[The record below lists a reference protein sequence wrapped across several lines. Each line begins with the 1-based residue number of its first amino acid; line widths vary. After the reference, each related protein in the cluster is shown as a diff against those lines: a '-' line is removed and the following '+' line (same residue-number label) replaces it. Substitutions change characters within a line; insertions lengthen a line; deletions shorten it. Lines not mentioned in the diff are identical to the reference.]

1 MGIALVSGFGLGFLV
16 AAEIGPIWLLCV
28 RTSARFGFRP
38 GAAVGAGAATVDTLY
53 AALGIAGATA
63 LLRIDAL
70 RISLGLAGAVVLALI
85 AARTLWNAF
94 RIRNGGEVVEEVAT
108 PTRAYLTA
116 VVATASNPLTIA
128 SWAAIF
134 SAASVAGLAAAPL
147 LVGVAAGSAT
157 WFALLAGISAAA
169 GRRASPRALRVVDI
183 VAGVGLA
190 GFAGVL
196 GIRALR
202 S

>member
-1 MGIALVSGFGLGFLV
+1 MGIAIVSGFGLGFLV
-16 AAEIGPIWLLCV
+16 AAEVGPIWLLCV

>member
-1 MGIALVSGFGLGFLV
+1 MVVALASGFGLGFLV
-16 AAEIGPIWLLCV
+16 AAEVGPIWLLCV
-28 RTSARFGFRP
+28 RTSVRFGARP
-38 GAAVGAGAATVDTLY
+38 GLAVGAAAATVDTIY

-70 RISLGLAGAVVLALI
+70 RITLGLLGAVVLGLV
-85 AARTLWNAF
+85 AARTLWSAF
-94 RIRNGGEVVEEVAT
+94 RVRNGGEAVEEVAT
-108 PTRAYLTA
+108 PGRAYATA
-116 VVATASNPLTIA
+116 FVATASNPLTIA

-134 SAASVAGLAAAPL
+134 SAASVAGLASLPL
-147 LVGVAAGSAT
+147 LAGVGAGSAT
-157 WFALLAGISAAA
+157 WFAILAATSAAL
-169 GRRASPRALRVVDI
+169 GRRASTRALRAVDI

-196 GIRALR
+196 AVRTLR

>member
-1 MGIALVSGFGLGFLV
+1 VSGFGLGFLV
-16 AAEIGPIWLLCV
+16 AAEVGPIWLLCV

-147 LVGVAAGSAT
+147 LMGVAAGSAT

>member
-16 AAEIGPIWLLCV
+16 AAEVGPIWLLCV

>member
-1 MGIALVSGFGLGFLV
+1 MGVALASGFGLGFLV
-16 AAEIGPIWLLCV
+16 AAEVGPIWLLCV

-38 GAAVGAGAATVDTLY
+38 GAAVGAAAATVDTLY

-70 RISLGLAGAVVLALI
+70 RIGFGLAGAIVLGVI
-85 AARTLWNAF
+85 AARTLWSAF
-94 RIRNGGEVVEEVAT
+94 RVRNGGEAVEEVAT
-108 PTRAYLTA
+108 PQRAYLTA
-116 VVATASNPLTIA
+116 FVATASNPLTIA

-147 LVGVAAGSAT
+147 LVGVAIGSGT
-157 WFALLAGISAAA
+157 WFALLAGVSAAA
-169 GRRASPRALRVVDI
+169 GRRASPRTLRAVDI
-183 VAGVGLA
+183 VAGIGLA
-190 GFAGVL
+190 GFAGAL